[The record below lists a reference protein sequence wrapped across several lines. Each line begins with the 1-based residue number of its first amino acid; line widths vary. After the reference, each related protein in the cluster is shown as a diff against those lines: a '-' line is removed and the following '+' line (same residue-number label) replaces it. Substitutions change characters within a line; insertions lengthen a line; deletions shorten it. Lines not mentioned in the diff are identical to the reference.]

1 MELRCAW
8 RSINISET
16 SRFGYSIRYILR
28 LMAASSTENTQC
40 GVLPPAPIIYLSIG
54 SNHVALPTK
63 TPAHLH
69 VLRIMLRSSF
79 YNDPGNGSGCRSDG
93 RLDGRGPG
101 GQHPRRRVQWQHV
114 GRGCLGENTW
124 R

>member
-1 MELRCAW
+1 MELRCDW
-8 RSINISET
+8 RSTNISET

-40 GVLPPAPIIYLSIG
+40 GVLPPTPIIYLSIG

-79 YNDPGNGSGCRSDG
+79 YNDSRNGIGCRSDR
-93 RLDGRGPG
+93 RLDGG
-101 GQHPRRRVQWQHV
+101 GSSGQYPRRRVQW
-114 GRGCLGENTW
+114 E
-124 R
+124 